1 MKNTELKK
9 MFDRLIGAQIV
20 TLDEDAIVV
29 RGKDG
34 EMFNISFYT
43 DHGDCCGYANITKQ
57 LFFEPNNKNNPVITN
72 WKWDERKYGSQTVIV
87 TLYGVNKLLAE
98 YEFECG
104 SGSGWCYGATITAM
118 CCLDNEIEEA
128 KICRW

>member
-1 MKNTELKK
+1 MNSNIKE
-9 MFDRLIGAQIV
+9 MFDKLIGAQVV
-20 TLDEDAIVV
+20 TLSKDEIVV
-29 RGKDG
+29 RDKDG
-34 EMFNISFYT
+34 ETFNISFYT
-43 DHGDCCGYANITKQ
+43 DDGDCCGYANITKE
-57 LFFEPNNKNNPVITN
+57 LFFEPNNENNPIITDL
-72 WKWDERKYGSQTVIV
+72 KWDERECGWQTVIL

-118 CCLDNEIEEA
+118 CTLGNELKEE